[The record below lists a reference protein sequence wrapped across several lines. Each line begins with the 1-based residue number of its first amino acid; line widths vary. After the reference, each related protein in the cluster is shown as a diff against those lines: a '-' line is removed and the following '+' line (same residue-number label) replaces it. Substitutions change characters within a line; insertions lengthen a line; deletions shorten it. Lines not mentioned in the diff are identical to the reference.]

1 MASDFVHLHLHT
13 AYSLLDGA
21 IRIPDLTERVL
32 QYGMPAVAITDHGN
46 MFGVIDFYQAM
57 TRAGVKPIIG
67 CEAYITPKDR
77 RDRTERLDY
86 HLVLLAR
93 NLTGYHNLVRLI
105 SFANIEG
112 FYYHPRIDYELL
124 ERYSDGL
131 IGLSACLGGEI
142 ARAITA
148 GRLDDARQIAGR
160 YSSIFGPENFYLEL
174 QENGM
179 REQAVV
185 NRELI
190 RIAGEMNLPL
200 VATNDCHYLDEEDY
214 RAHDILLCIRDG
226 RTVHDP
232 DRFRYESQAFYLRS
246 GEEMERLFREV
257 PEAVRNTAAIAEKC
271 HLTLELDSHELPDFD
286 APHDMKLEEYL
297 DRVAHEGLEDRLRSM
312 PYTVNR
318 DEYEE
323 RLRDELKIIGSMGF
337 AGYFLIVWDFLKY
350 AHTSGIPVG
359 PGRGSGAGSLVAYAL
374 QITDLD
380 PMPHD
385 LLFERFLN
393 PARVS
398 MPDFDIDFC
407 KNRRDEVITYVTEK
421 YGENSVG
428 QIATFST
435 MKSKLVIRDVGR
447 AMDLPLQ
454 EVNTLAKLIPEDLKM
469 TLPKALE
476 QEPKLRA
483 MVDKNAEYQDLFRIA
498 QRLEGLS
505 RHCGVHA
512 AGIVI
517 ANGNLWDRVPVKCE
531 DNHIVTQYA
540 KNEVEKAGLVKFDFL
555 GLKTLTVIDTAQKI
569 VNATRPGGM
578 EKLNVRKLNL
588 ADPAVYDLISS
599 GDTYG
604 IFQMESSG
612 FQLMVKQ
619 MKPSCFG
626 DIVAAVALYRPG
638 PMEQIPRFIA
648 RKHGDEAIH
657 YPHEDLRRVLEP
669 TYGLIVYQEQVM
681 QISRIMAGFSLGH
694 ADILRR
700 AMGKKKEEEML
711 QMRRVFIHGDA
722 EMGVDGALKR
732 GYSEKLATEVFD
744 LMQKFAKYGFNKSHA
759 AGYAVLSYQTA
770 YLKCF
775 HRKEFMAA
783 LLTCDA
789 DSSDKVVKGINECR
803 RTRINVL
810 PPHVNDSLKAFT
822 VVEDGIRFGLAA
834 VKNVGMGAVE
844 SIICARREEG
854 PFTSLFDFCRRI
866 DLHSVNKRVVESL
879 IKAGA
884 FDGLGGNRAQL
895 LAMMDT
901 AYDIGQQAQ
910 HDKAVGQRS
919 LFEMLGGSAENR
931 HNPDPAMPD
940 VPELSLL
947 ARLQGEKETLGF
959 YVTGHPL
966 LSARLEVD
974 HLSTHSSSDLENV
987 RDDDL
992 VTVCGIPA
1000 GVKRINTRRG
1010 DQMAFLNLQDMD
1022 GSIEVTV
1029 RPEIWVRE
1037 RDLIES
1043 ESILVVQGRTSG
1055 RDDQV
1060 RVVADSIRDIS
1071 NARREMIR
1079 SMIIGFA
1086 VTPDADKRSYD
1097 LHQLIKNYPGR
1108 TAVTLRM
1115 LFPAGPELESV
1126 TVDLGDEFR
1135 VDLVDHFL
1143 EKLTEIPDMEII
1155 GYRNG
1160 SNGH

>member
-21 IRIPDLTERVL
+21 IRIPDLTERVV

-57 TRAGVKPIIG
+57 KRAGVKPIIG
-67 CEAYITPKDR
+67 CEAYITPNDR

-86 HLVLLAR
+86 HLVLLAG
-93 NLTGYHNLVRLI
+93 NETGYHNLVRLI
-105 SFANIEG
+105 SFANTEG

-124 ERYSDGL
+124 ERYSEGL

-142 ARAITA
+142 ARSITA
-148 GRLDDARQIAGR
+148 GQRDNARRIAGR
-160 YSSIFGPENFYLEL
+160 YSEIFGPGRFYLEL

-179 REQAVV
+179 REQAIV

-190 RIAGEMNLPL
+190 KISREMDIPL
-200 VATNDCHYLDEEDY
+200 VATNDCHYLDEDDY

-246 GEEMERLFREV
+246 GEEMERLFAEI
-257 PEAVRNTAAIAEKC
+257 PEAIQNTAVIAEMC
-271 HLTLELDSHELPDFD
+271 DLELTLDEHEFPDFD
-286 APHDMKLEEYL
+286 APNGLNLEEYL
-297 DRVAHEGLEDRLRSM
+297 DRVAHEGLEERLQSV
-312 PYTVNR
+312 PYAVNR
-318 DEYEE
+318 DEYSE

-337 AGYFLIVWDFLKY
+337 AGYFLVVWDFIKF
-350 AHTSGIPVG
+350 AHHAGIPVG

-407 KNRRDEVITYVTEK
+407 KNRRDEVIAYVTGK

-469 TLPKALE
+469 TLPKALK
-476 QEPKLRA
+476 QEPRLRS
-483 MVDKNAEYQDLFRIA
+483 MVDKSAEYQDLFHIA
-498 QRLEGLS
+498 QRLEGLN

-531 DNHIVTQYA
+531 DSHMVTQYA

-569 VNATRPGGM
+569 VNATRSKDTKP
-578 EKLNVRKLNL
+578 LDVRKLSL
-588 ADPAVYDLISS
+588 DDPAVYELISS

-604 IFQMESSG
+604 VFQMESSG
-612 FQLMVKQ
+612 FQQMVKQ

-648 RKHGDEAIH
+648 RKHGEEPIH
-657 YPHEDLRRVLEP
+657 YPHDDLKPVLAG

-700 AMGKKKEEEML
+700 AMGKKKEEEMNR
-711 QMRRVFIHGDA
+711 MRRVFIHGDS
-722 EMGVDGALKR
+722 EMGVEGALKR
-732 GYSEKLATEVFD
+732 GYTEKLATEVFD

-770 YLKCF
+770 YLKRF

-789 DSSDKVVKGINECR
+789 DNSDKVVKGINECR
-803 RTRINVL
+803 RAKIKVL

-822 VVEDGIRFGLAA
+822 VVESGIRFGMGA

-854 PFTSLFDFCRRI
+854 PFKNLFDFCRRS

-884 FDGLGGNRAQL
+884 FDGLGGNRSQL
-895 LAMMDT
+895 LAMVDT

-919 LFEMLGGSAENR
+919 LFDMMSSGADHALNQ
-931 HNPDPAMPD
+931 DPAMPD
-940 VPELSLL
+940 IPEMSLL
-947 ARLQGEKETLGF
+947 ERLQGEKETLGF

-966 LSARLEVD
+966 HSARLEVES
-974 HLSTHSSSDLENV
+974 LGTHTSADLKGV
-987 RDDDL
+987 REDDL
-992 VTVCGIPA
+992 ITICGIPA

-1010 DQMAFLNLQDMD
+1010 DQMAFLNLQDMH
-1022 GSIEVTV
+1022 GSVEVTI
-1029 RPEIWVRE
+1029 RPEIWNRE

-1043 ESILVVQGRTSG
+1043 EAILVVQGRTNA
-1055 RDDQV
+1055 RDEQL
-1060 RVVADSIRDIS
+1060 RIVADSIRDIS

-1079 SMIIGFA
+1079 KIIIGFI
-1086 VTPDADKRSYD
+1086 VTPDADKRSYA
-1097 LHQLIKNYPGR
+1097 LHKLIKNYPGK
-1108 TAVTLRM
+1108 TSVSLRM
-1115 LFPAGPELESV
+1115 AFPTAPELESV
-1126 TVDLGDEFR
+1126 IVDLGDEFQ

-1143 EKLTEIPDMEII
+1143 EKLADIPDVEILS
-1155 GYRNG
+1155 YHSSQNG
-1160 SNGH
+1160 L